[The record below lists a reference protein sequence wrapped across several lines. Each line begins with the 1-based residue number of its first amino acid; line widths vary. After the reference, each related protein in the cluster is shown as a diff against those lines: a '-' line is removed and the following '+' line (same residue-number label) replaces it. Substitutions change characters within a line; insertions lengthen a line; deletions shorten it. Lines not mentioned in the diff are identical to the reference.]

1 MAAPV
6 LVGVLV
12 SLVVFAY
19 SQHSL
24 RSYPAFAAPGPNFHP
39 LVPILVVLLVM
50 GCLARRR
57 HRQDRRNSEARALM
71 IAKTSDRRRA
81 TGCPPTVSAPDGHG
95 MILIEGCVDVE
106 NTTYRVVSGRSGSLK
121 SSGP

>member
-1 MAAPV
+1 VTSPPPPGSAPALRIGMAAPI

-24 RSYPAFAAPGPNFHP
+24 RSHPAFAAPGPNFHP

-57 HRQDRRNSEARALM
+57 HRQDRREQRGPHFD
-71 IAKTSDRRRA
+71 DR
-81 TGCPPTVSAPDGHG
+81 
-95 MILIEGCVDVE
+95 EDV
-106 NTTYRVVSGRSGSLK
+106 
-121 SSGP
+121 